1 MKILHTSDIHLDS
14 KMNSKLPAEKAR
26 ERKRELILN
35 FKETVEFARRKSC
48 SAVIIAGDLFDSE
61 NVTESSKKFILG
73 LISSFPEITFF
84 YLPGNHE
91 KKIISKMPSLPENLK
106 IFGDGWTGF
115 SFGDI
120 YITGRCETEPD
131 MFGKLNLPSDK
142 AAICVLHG
150 ELRDRSDF
158 GGIIG
163 KKELPGSKI
172 SYLALG
178 HYHSYSSEQIGDTY
192 AVYSGTP
199 AGRGFD
205 EAGEKGFVIIDTDG
219 GISHSFHSGFSRKI
233 HIADVFVEPNETT
246 VELKEKILTAVSKI
260 PESSIIRI
268 QLLGKRA
275 PESRIDLKFLEKHFE
290 NSFYYFEIKDETGLY
305 IAKEDYSHDKSLK
318 GEFIRTVLSD
328 GALTEREKEKIISCG
343 LLALLGEKFED

>member
-1 MKILHTSDIHLDS
+1 MRILHTSDIHLDS

-35 FKETVEFARRKSC
+35 FKEMIELAKRESC

-61 NVTESSKKFILG
+61 AVTKGSKKFILD

-91 KKIISKMPSLPENLK
+91 KKIISEMPTLPENLK
-106 IFGDGWTGF
+106 IFGDKWTVF
-115 SFGDI
+115 SFGGI
-120 YITGRCETEPD
+120 CLMGRAETEPG
-131 MFGKLNLPSDK
+131 MFENLNLPK
-142 AAICVLHG
+142 AVTAIAVLHG
-150 ELRDRSDF
+150 ELRDKSDF

-163 KKELPGSKI
+163 KKELSGSGI

-178 HYHSYSSEQIGDTY
+178 HYHSYSSEKIGNTL

-205 EAGEKGFVIIDTDG
+205 EAGDKGFVIIDTDG
-219 GISHSFHSGFSRKI
+219 GISHTFHSGFGRKI
-233 HIADVFVEPNETT
+233 HIAELLIEPADETIDV
-246 VELKEKILTAVSKI
+246 KEKIERLTAEIPRSALVRISLSGKHSPEAKI
-260 PESSIIRI
+260 
-268 QLLGKRA
+268 
-275 PESRIDLKFLEKHFE
+275 DVKFLENHFV
-290 NSFYYFEIKDETGLY
+290 NRFYYFEIKDETGLY
-305 IAKEDYSHDKSLK
+305 IKKEDYSHDKSLK

-328 GALTEREKEKIISCG
+328 EQLTEKEKEKIIRCG
-343 LLALLGEKFED
+343 LLALLGEKFDD